1 MDSVKEFFQNLLD
14 QVPNFISALL
24 LLLVAFLVA
33 TIVKSI
39 VGGILKKLNAE
50 AFLARFG
57 IRDTETNSSIDFVAK
72 LAYFVVFLLFLPGVF
87 EKVGMHSI
95 STPISN
101 LVNSFINAIPN
112 IVSAI
117 IILIAG
123 LFVAKII
130 KQLLLPLLRVFK
142 VDDLQIKFGIV
153 ATENNLFSN
162 VIANVL
168 YGLMVL
174 VVVVSAVEKLGV
186 AAISGPANAIV
197 STVFATLPKVLGAI
211 AVIAL
216 GLFIAKLVGR
226 ILYNLLASVGTD
238 NLVEKITGNS
248 EKKVYLSW
256 ILSEVVRYVIIVI
269 FIVQGINML
278 ELAILTS
285 IGATIIAYLPAV
297 VSAILIF
304 GVGVFAAKLA
314 SEAIVKKNAEAKAVA
329 LAAKVAIYVVTAF
342 ICLSQLG
349 IAGAMVET
357 TFILIV
363 AAVCVASAIAFGIG
377 GRTFAANTLAK
388 LEKKLDDKDAK

>member
-112 IVSAI
+112 IVSAV

-329 LAAKVAIYVVTAF
+329 LATKVAIYVVTAF

>member
-24 LLLVAFLVA
+24 LLLVAFVVA

-39 VGGILKKLNAE
+39 VGGILKKFNAE

-304 GVGVFAAKLA
+304 GVGMFAAKIA
-314 SEAIVKKNAEAKAVA
+314 SEAIVKKNAAAKATA

-388 LEKKLDDKDAK
+388 LEKKLDDKDAQ

>member
-72 LAYFVVFLLFLPGVF
+72 LAYFVVFLMFLPGVF